1 MLSRTH
7 AAHCSTLRQCTTV
20 VIGRGSQHKCTRSH
34 AKMLVHKHV
43 YPPKCRVH
51 EQERRRPSFLPATAC
66 VRSCILRSEIQEIRD
81 YNGSN
86 FCSNKDLFIS
96 QWGHKT
102 TIFDGCIEMH
112 PSAATPLVACPTERD
127 HASLITA
134 VNTPN
139 RRATTRV
146 QIAPHYPLHSPYIT
160 IGLLVS
166 SKINLVL
173 NLIL

>member
-7 AAHCSTLRQCTTV
+7 AAHCSTLRKCTTV

-34 AKMLVHKHV
+34 AKILVHKHV
-43 YPPKCRVH
+43 HPPKCRVH
-51 EQERRRPSFLPATAC
+51 EQERRRPSFLPAC

-81 YNGSN
+81 CNGSN

-127 HASLITA
+127 HASCELLLQSTRPTA
-134 VNTPN
+134 EPQHAYKS
-139 RRATTRV
+139 RPTTLCT
-146 QIAPHYPLHSPYIT
+146 HHTSH
-160 IGLLVS
+160 
-166 SKINLVL
+166 
-173 NLIL
+173 